1 MNKILL
7 VNKDKGYTS
16 RDVVNC
22 LSQVFHTN
30 KMGHFGTLD
39 PLATGLLIIG
49 IGKYTKVGNLFETD
63 YKEYE
68 AEALIGTATDTY
80 DVTGTV
86 TKKVDIKEI
95 DKDIILSVLNKYKGL
110 YLQEVPIYSAV
121 KLNGKKLYEYARN
134 KESVTLPKKLVNI
147 RSIELIDIYER
158 NNKLYFSFRCNV
170 SKGTYIRSLINDMG
184 KSINIPMCMSNLKRT
199 KQDKFSLN
207 DAYTIKDIK
216 NGNYKLLDI
225 EDVIDLDII
234 EVPDDLYD
242 IVKNGGLIKK
252 QGKKPILFRKNGK
265 NLALYMDYDKN
276 KNTMKP
282 FIFYGGK

>member
-1 MNKILL
+1 MDKILL

-22 LSQVFHTN
+22 LSKVFHTN

-49 IGKYTKVGNLFETD
+49 IGKYTKVGNLFESD
-63 YKEYE
+63 DKEYV
-68 AEALIGTATDTY
+68 AEALIGTSTDTY

-95 DKDIILSVLNKYKGL
+95 DKDIIINVLNKYRGL

-121 KLNGKKLYEYARN
+121 KVDGKKLYEYAR
-134 KESVTLPKKLVNI
+134 KGESVTLPKKLVNI
-147 RSIELIDIYER
+147 RSIELIDIYEKD
-158 NNKLYFSFRCNV
+158 NKLYFSFRCNV

-199 KQDKFSLN
+199 KQDKFSLD

-225 EDVIDLDII
+225 EDVIDLDVV
-234 EVPDDLYD
+234 EVPNSLYD
-242 IVKNGGLIKK
+242 VVKNGGLIKK
-252 QGKKPILFRKNGK
+252 TGDKPILFRRNGK
-265 NLALYMDYDKN
+265 NIALYMDYDKN

>member
-16 RDVVNC
+16 RDVINC

-39 PLATGLLIIG
+39 PLATGLLIVG

-95 DKDIILSVLNKYKGL
+95 DKDIILNVLNKYKGL

-158 NNKLYFSFRCNV
+158 NNNLYFSFKCNV

-199 KQDKFSLN
+199 KQDKFSLD